1 MLASTSLVSQLTPIQ
16 SLSLKLALFEDV
28 LNAENVNAGKR
39 MQKKGIKE
47 ESLSVSVSI
56 GSYFY
61 LHFSC
66 N

>member
-28 LNAENVNAGKR
+28 LNAENVNAGKQ

-47 ESLSVSVSI
+47 ESLSVGVSI